1 MLNRIREL
9 RLKNKL
15 SCKQMADLIGV
26 SKASYSKK
34 ENGLVKF
41 SLKEAKIIADKF
53 NESIEKIF
61 FTSSVAKNATE
72 KEVV

>member
-1 MLNRIREL
+1 MNNVIKEL
-9 RLKNKL
+9 RLKNNL

-34 ENGLVKF
+34 ENGFVKF
-41 SLKEAKIIADKF
+41 SLNEAKIIADTF

-61 FTSSVAKNATE
+61 FNSKVTKNETQQ
-72 KEVV
+72 EVI